1 MIKMEIGMK
10 TTLLGALVAASL
22 GLGFEQAVTF
32 TPVLAQSS
40 LTDRDGVRADRGS
53 RHEISRREAIHM
65 ATFSGV
71 TRVRNVD
78 RRGRYWIVL
87 GETHRGRRLM
97 NVRIDARSGRV
108 VGMDRVR

>member
-1 MIKMEIGMK
+1 MEIGMRR
-10 TTLLGALVAASL
+10 LLSGALVTASL
-22 GLGFEQAVTF
+22 GLGLGLGVGPRQAVTF
-32 TPVLAQSS
+32 SVTPALAQSG
-40 LTDRDGVRADRGS
+40 LTAP
-53 RHEISRREAIHM
+53 RHEIIRREAIHM
-65 ATFSGV
+65 AKFSGV

-87 GETHRGRRLM
+87 GETHRERRLM

>member
-1 MIKMEIGMK
+1 MK
-10 TTLLGALVAASL
+10 RILSDVLVAACL
-22 GLGFEQAVTF
+22 GLGLGQAVTF
-32 TPVLAQSS
+32 TPALAQSAV
-40 LTDRDGVRADRGS
+40 TDRNGVHADRGS
-53 RHEISRREAIHM
+53 RHEISRREAIRM
-65 ATFSGV
+65 AKFSGV

-78 RRGRYWIVL
+78 RRGRHWIVL